1 MTNGAAKQ
9 VETPDGR
16 DSWRWCRLLAPIVR
30 ERTSLGRR
38 LMPRSTDHH
47 PAFHVGIQ
55 VMNGPPTV
63 IAKWR

>member
-16 DSWRWCRLLAPIVR
+16 DSWRWYRLLR
-30 ERTSLGRR
+30 QSSESTSLGRR

>member
-1 MTNGAAKQ
+1 
-9 VETPDGR
+9 
-16 DSWRWCRLLAPIVR
+16 
-30 ERTSLGRR
+30 
-38 LMPRSTDHH
+38 MPRSTDHH

>member
-1 MTNGAAKQ
+1 MPQRRSNGHGSNWH
-9 VETPDGR
+9 V
-16 DSWRWCRLLAPIVR
+16 
-30 ERTSLGRR
+30 
-38 LMPRSTDHH
+38 STDHH